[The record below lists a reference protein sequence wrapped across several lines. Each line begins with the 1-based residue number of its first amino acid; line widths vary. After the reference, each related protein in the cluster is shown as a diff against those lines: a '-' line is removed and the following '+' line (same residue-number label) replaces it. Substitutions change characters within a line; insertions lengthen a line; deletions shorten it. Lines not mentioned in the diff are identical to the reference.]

1 MKVSKEMDVKQE
13 EKTDKTL
20 NNVDDN
26 AKTVGEKPHNDK
38 SDEINKHMT
47 VDSSGKLVTEIN
59 IPMLEEDLG
68 IYDDPGECDG
78 LSDTD
83 MVELD
88 RVNEMEKIQRN
99 KTPQEEKSEPTPV
112 PILRKSSQLG
122 NSYNI
127 RNMPSGYRA
136 VANTPAT
143 HSELDIDQTSVTWS
157 AQTKQPIGVYI
168 STKHR
173 KSGNRLKLS
182 AAGSSLLT
190 RTSDLPGE
198 SRATSRVASE
208 SREAMFRRAMALLS
222 ARCTSVLGSQTVETP
237 FGTVKQPTFGIQV
250 PQYFYIKQEKPRP
263 MPPLKAWQGYNGN
276 VYFEPI
282 SIAGMPNDVLM
293 PKSGKSRGSHV
304 NDQVNRMTPGQK
316 RPMTEPNRSPD
327 SSSNS
332 RSISRNTGK
341 SNNSKNRPSTRQ
353 MALLDK
359 RTVLNRFNTSLDDDI
374 TLIETTET
382 TGSLAV
388 RPKSDN
394 IIDYKTR
401 HDQMYNRERI
411 CKGSVAHKQYIA
423 KMQGNRPSLKVSGGK
438 YSTPAVTSP
447 LLRTQTQYSLS
458 NNRLT
463 TNSPDL
469 YAAQLPPLEQLRNSV
484 RHMDNTNEK
493 QNYGRARPLTND
505 IKPFIKYSPDI
516 KIKQPA
522 VNYV

>member
-1 MKVSKEMDVKQE
+1 MKVSETMDVQQE
-13 EKTDKTL
+13 ENTNKTL
-20 NNVDDN
+20 DDN
-26 AKTVGEKPHNDK
+26 AETDGENPNNDK
-38 SDEINKHMT
+38 SDEAIKQMT
-47 VDSSGKLVTEIN
+47 IDSSGKLVTKIN

-78 LSDTD
+78 LSDTE

-88 RVNEMEKIQRN
+88 RVNEIEKVPTN
-99 KTPQEEKSEPTPV
+99 KTPQEEIPEPTPA

-122 NSYNI
+122 TYNNI

-136 VANTPAT
+136 VANTPAA
-143 HSELDIDQTSVTWS
+143 HSELDIDQNSVTWS
-157 AQTKQPIGVYI
+157 AHTKQPIGVYI

-173 KSGNRLKLS
+173 KSGNKLKLS
-182 AAGSSLLT
+182 ATGSSLLS
-190 RTSDLPGE
+190 RSDNLGE
-198 SRATSRVASE
+198 TRATSRVASE

-304 NDQVNRMTPGQK
+304 NDQINRMTPGHK

-394 IIDYKTR
+394 IVDYKTR
-401 HDQMYNRERI
+401 HDQMYNRDRI

-423 KMQGNRPSLKVSGGK
+423 KMQGHRPTLKVSGGK

-484 RHMDNTNEK
+484 RHMDNTNDK
-493 QNYGRARPLTND
+493 QNYGRARPVTND